1 MEKEKEEMK
10 KVWVL
15 GHKNPDTDSHLC
27 GDRVCSLEECD
38 GKGYRFC
45 GKTGGANQ

>member
-15 GHKNPDTDSHLC
+15 GAQESGYGFHLC